1 MQMRVLKLKQSQSVE
16 KGIKDSASK
25 VVSLVHLTSKLHPHL
40 TQTLMD
46 SFTNQL
52 DVPVNK
58 EDGTGNGGSGC
69 VIA

>member
-1 MQMRVLKLKQSQSVE
+1 MRERVLKLKQSQSVG
-16 KGIKDSASK
+16 KAIKDSASK
-25 VVSLVHLTSKLHPHL
+25 VVSLVHLTSQLHPHP
-40 TQTLMD
+40 TQTHMD

-52 DVPVNK
+52 DIPVNK